1 MDSKD
6 LMILSILEE
15 NARTP
20 YVEIARRIGI
30 SESSVRKR
38 IKKLE
43 KAGVIKKY
51 TAVIDPSKLGYNT
64 VAIVGVDVIPE
75 KYLAVVEALA
85 KFPEVKR
92 VFTSTGDHMIMIEV
106 WARDAKHLNELIHMK
121 YGKIDGVVKLCPAIL
136 LERIK

>member
-6 LMILSILEE
+6 LMIISILEE

-20 YVEIARRIGI
+20 YVEIAKRVGI

-43 KAGVIKKY
+43 RAGVIKKY
-51 TAVIDPSKLGYNT
+51 TAVVDPSKLGYSM
-64 VAIVGVDVIPE
+64 VAIVGVDVVPE

-85 KFPEVKR
+85 KFPEVKK
-92 VFTSTGDHMIMIEV
+92 VFASTGDHMIMMEV
-106 WARDAKHLNELIHMK
+106 WARDARHLNELIHTK
-121 YGKIDGVVKLCPAIL
+121 YGRIEGVVKLCPAIL